1 MITQA
6 INKPSLMDVQITFP
20 ISKLCTNYESTRTI
34 LGLGFSGFL
43 ICRRTPKYP
52 LIYALENNPINY
64 RVFVIDAI
72 PYLLLSIANTGII
85 LAGSYHAIS
94 SDIEID
100 TWLLRQD
107 TRLTL
112 FLADTYSKQLKASRE
127 LEISQDAIRLIK
139 ENCQLQRQVYPDK
152 ASIINKM
159 QTITQA
165 ISPGQMWEQATNYD

>member
-6 INKPSLMDVQITFP
+6 INKPSLMDAQITFP

-43 ICRRTPKYP
+43 ICRRCPQYP
-52 LIYALENNPINY
+52 LIYALENNPISY
-64 RVFVIDAI
+64 RVFALDAI
-72 PYLLLSIANTGII
+72 PYLLLSITNTGII

-94 SDIEID
+94 TALEID

-107 TRLTL
+107 TNLII

-127 LEISQDAIRLIK
+127 LEISQDAIRVIK
-139 ENCQLQRQVYPDK
+139 DNCLLQRQVYPNK
-152 ASIINKM
+152 ESVITKM
-159 QTITQA
+159 QSINQA
-165 ISPGQMWEQATNYD
+165 INPSKMWQQAITF